1 MKPPELGAGVQAGR
15 TDNSQDAVRGIRRRL
30 RRIRRAGRALL
41 TTRVVSW
48 ICVLGM
54 AATAVLVLADLAM
67 RFPGVL
73 RGVLLLAMVVGAGVL
88 VRRRLVPVARFKPAL
103 SDVAMRVER
112 WIAARG
118 DGAPGP
124 IASGIGVPIDDE
136 DELTRRLSRVVAAEA
151 ASGLRATPWGVLR
164 WGRPARALLLAVVCA
179 GALSVA
185 TNVSP
190 TLAVTGLTRLFMPWS
205 DTAWPKRTE
214 IADATPSSVHP
225 SDMALPLRATLL
237 RTPAREGESVVR
249 LRYRVID
256 GSGASPEREA
266 MLVPQPSPVGAGAA
280 GVLGGEVYERLI
292 EPSAWRQVAGGGAG
306 RGTGVE
312 RWLEYSFE
320 SGDDRTP
327 PKRLRIVDPPVLVD
341 VSSDVAVPEYA
352 AGFADRFS
360 GELAVSSPAG
370 AGTLI
375 ETGPVLAG
383 SGVTVTLTYSKAV
396 TPAVIGGRTTIEHAA
411 LEAVGGADGDAA
423 GGVAGET
430 IRVTLPAD
438 AGGRLVFNAKDGY
451 GLEVREP
458 AVIRLDVV
466 EDAPPEATV
475 LTPAVDEAVL
485 ETAVVGLVGEGR
497 DDIALGSLELTYR
510 FARSDPGSLGSEPD
524 ASGSE
529 AVLLAASGG
538 GLETT
543 KRIGASLDLSS
554 IGAGPGDEVWVR
566 AVARD
571 TFSLDGATH
580 EPVRSSVRR
589 IRVIA
594 PSEFIEL
601 IQDELEGV
609 RRTAMR
615 LDAQQGDVAR
625 RTEQAETEDEQGR
638 PAAFEEQA
646 RAQAGMSQRLR
657 AQAGLLRELGE
668 RVARNGLDDA
678 AVESLLERAEETTER
693 AAEASEQAAEEIAE
707 RADGREAAPAEPQE
721 RVREELARLIEQ
733 LDQGQDDWVVRRNL
747 EELVR
752 EQTELKE
759 QTERIGERTVGRDIS
774 ELSPEEQTELERI
787 ARRQEDLARRAQESI
802 DELGDRADEI
812 RENDP
817 TQAAALE
824 QAARDAVR
832 DRLTEML
839 EQAAG
844 EVGQNQTGAA
854 EESQEQSLE
863 AMQRMLEQ
871 LENAQQNRDEALRR
885 QLASLIESIESLIRQ
900 QEEAI
905 GAIGEDAERAE
916 ALARRVRTNT
926 LATEATARE
935 GLSELGRVADLLIR
949 AAGSQAESVAALR
962 EVPADSAAALKAE
975 NEALAR
981 LNEALAE
988 ANAQDDDA
996 ARRQQE
1002 QERRELRDAYRAALE
1017 DQIAIGA
1024 ETEAFAGDD
1033 RLDRRERAELRRVG
1047 QRQEA
1052 LRVEI
1057 EGIPGAHGLDEI
1069 GVLSLM
1075 HDRLDAALA
1084 DAVRSL
1090 GRGRV
1095 DEPATRGQA
1104 RAARLLGTILETLS
1118 EQPPKPEDEFGE
1130 GSGSGSGA
1138 GGGGQQGDQPPIQDL
1153 EQLRLLRGLQEIALE
1168 SAREGDPAEGVA
1180 ELQRRIA
1187 EQARVLIEKMQQSGD
1202 GGRPPGPD
1210 AAPVPEPKPMSD
1222 PETQPEGEPAGS
1234 DDEGGDE
1241 SSVGTSSVGPS
1252 SIGTGGGL

>member
-1 MKPPELGAGVQAGR
+1 MQAGQ
-15 TDNSQDAVRGIRRRL
+15 TDNSHDAVRGLRRRL
-30 RRIRRAGRALL
+30 RRLRRAGRALL

-48 ICVLGM
+48 ICVLAM

-73 RGVLLLAMVVGAGVL
+73 RGVLLLAMVVGAAVL

-118 DGAPGP
+118 KGNAGP

-164 WGRPARALLLAVVCA
+164 WGRPARALLLAVACA

-185 TNVSP
+185 TNMSP

-205 DTAWPKRTE
+205 DAAWPKRTE

-225 SDMALPLRATLL
+225 ADMALPLRATLL

-249 LRYRVID
+249 LRYRVIEGKD
-256 GSGASPEREA
+256 ASPEREA
-266 MLVPQPSPVGAGAA
+266 LLVPQPAASGTGGA

-292 EPSAWRQVAGGGAG
+292 EPAAWRQAAGGGAG
-306 RGTGVE
+306 RGTEGE

-341 VSSDVAVPEYA
+341 VASEVAVPAYA

-396 TPAVIGGRTTIEHAA
+396 TPGVI
-411 LEAVGGADGDAA
+411 ADRSTVGDAA
-423 GGVAGET
+423 LDLGDVADGEIAGDT
-430 IRVTLPAD
+430 VRVTLPAE
-438 AGGRLVFNAKDGY
+438 AGGRLVVNAADGY

-497 DDIALGSLELTYR
+497 DDIALESVDLTYR
-510 FARSDPGSLGSEPD
+510 FARSDPGSLGSEPV
-524 ASGSE
+524 ASGGE
-529 AVLLAASGG
+529 AVLIASSGG
-538 GLETT
+538 GLEAT
-543 KRIGASLDLSS
+543 KRVGASLDLAS

-580 EPVRSSVRR
+580 EPVLSSVRR

-601 IQDELEGV
+601 IQGELEGV

-625 RTEQAETEDEQGR
+625 RTEQARSEDEQDR
-638 PAAFEEQA
+638 SAAFEEQA

-668 RVARNGLDDA
+668 RIERNGLDDA
-678 AVESLLERAEETTER
+678 AIESLLERAEETTER
-693 AAEASEQAAEEIAE
+693 AAEASEQAAEAIAE

-854 EESQEQSLE
+854 GESQEQSLE

-885 QLASLIESIESLIRQ
+885 QLASLIESIESLVRQ

-905 GAIGEDAERAE
+905 GAIDEDAERAE

-926 LATEATARE
+926 LATEASARE

-962 EVPADSAAALKAE
+962 EIPADTAAALEAE
-975 NEALAR
+975 TEALAR

-988 ANAQDDDA
+988 ANRQDDDA

-1017 DQIAIGA
+1017 EQVAIGA
-1024 ETEAFAGDD
+1024 ETAAFAGED

-1057 EGIPGAHGLDEI
+1057 EGIPGAHGVAEI

-1095 DEPATRGQA
+1095 DEPALKGQA
-1104 RAARLLGTILETLS
+1104 RGARLLGTILETLS
-1118 EQPPKPEDEFGE
+1118 EQPPQPEDEFGE
-1130 GSGSGSGA
+1130 GGGGGGS

-1168 SAREGDPAEGVA
+1168 SARGGDPAEGVA
-1180 ELQRRIA
+1180 ELQGRIA
-1187 EQARVLIEKMQQSGD
+1187 EQARALIEKMQQSGG
-1202 GGRPPGPD
+1202 GGRPPAPEPE
-1210 AAPVPEPKPMSD
+1210 PVPQPG
-1222 PETQPEGEPAGS
+1222 ETPAESGGEGAGGS
-1234 DDEGGDE
+1234 GDE
-1241 SSVGTSSVGPS
+1241 N
-1252 SIGTGGGL
+1252 GGGL